1 MRTRRSAR
9 SSRQRM
15 RTRAWLV
22 VTVEVVVVGG
32 GGCGERAVS
41 EEACEGWRREAGMIC
56 KKEEEETSC

>member
-1 MRTRRSAR
+1 
-9 SSRQRM
+9 M

-41 EEACEGWRREAGMIC
+41 EEACEGWRREARMIC
-56 KKEEEETSC
+56 KKAEEETSC